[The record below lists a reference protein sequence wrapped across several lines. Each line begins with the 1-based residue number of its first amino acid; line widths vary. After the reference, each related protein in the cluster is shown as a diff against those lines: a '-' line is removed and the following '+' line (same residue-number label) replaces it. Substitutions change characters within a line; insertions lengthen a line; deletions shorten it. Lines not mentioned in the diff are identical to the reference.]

1 METWPCHVLPVC
13 YGKWGKVLNM
23 LGATYSCS
31 MDILRVKVEV
41 SVNTLG
47 GFVFLHKIGEGK
59 QHPKPYSTSDLV
71 FSCCQF
77 MSYYS
82 NIIEESPMFF
92 SEILCVVI
100 TVNPYVVSSAPYT
113 LALQGRS
120 PKNIVTGG

>member
-1 METWPCHVLPVC
+1 
-13 YGKWGKVLNM
+13 
-23 LGATYSCS
+23 

-77 MSYYS
+77 MSYYF